1 MVSDGHYSPLAKQ
14 VTHMH
19 KLEYIEINR
28 GKQPDALVIW
38 LHGLGADGYDF
49 KSLIE
54 QLPLPDTLAIK
65 FVLPHAP
72 VLPVTL
78 NKRAPMN
85 AWYDI
90 YSLQENSPEDE
101 AGINLAMQSVENLI
115 STQFSH
121 YRSHRII
128 LAGFSQGGAV
138 ALHCYLHGSVEIA
151 GVLALSTYLP
161 LKDKLAGLQATRLAS
176 KDIFMAHGEMDEI
189 LPLSYATRS
198 RDALVSQGV
207 HVDWHQY
214 PMAHNLSN
222 QEIEDLAAWLIDKL
236 S

>member
-1 MVSDGHYSPLAKQ
+1 MYQ
-14 VTHMH
+14 
-19 KLEYIEINR
+19 LEYIEINR
-28 GKQPDALVIW
+28 GQQPDALVIW

-54 QLPLPDTLAIK
+54 QLPLPDALAIK

-78 NKRAPMN
+78 NNSAPMN

-101 AGINLAMQSVENLI
+101 VGINLAMHSVENLI

-121 YRSHRII
+121 YQAQRII
-128 LAGFSQGGAV
+128 IAGFSQGGAV

-161 LKDKLAGLQATRLAS
+161 LKDTLADLQATRLAS
-176 KDIFMAHGEMDEI
+176 KDIFMAHGEADEI

-198 RDALVSQGV
+198 RDALMAQGV

-214 PMAHNLSN
+214 PMAHNLCN
-222 QEIEDLAAWLIDKL
+222 QEIDDLSVWLSNKL